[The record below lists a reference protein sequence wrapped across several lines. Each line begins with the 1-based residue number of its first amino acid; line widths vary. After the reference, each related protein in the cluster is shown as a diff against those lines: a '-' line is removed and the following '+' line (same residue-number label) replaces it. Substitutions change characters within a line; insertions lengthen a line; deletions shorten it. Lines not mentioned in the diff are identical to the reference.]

1 MSRRKLNG
9 GKLLRGFSRVHL
21 KDLDGNVVLE
31 RTMENTF
38 TDLFRTS
45 ALSHIGI
52 GTSSDWHVSAIAIG
66 TGTATVSVSA
76 TSLVGELT
84 NTRAHGSNMS
94 TALDNATAATRLRV
108 TGVFEATANTGDIAC
123 MGLHTNTT
131 TGVAGLLCGNI
142 FSASFAKASNQT
154 LSVTYDITF
163 SS

>member
-38 TDLFRTS
+38 TDLFRNS
-45 ALSHIGI
+45 VLSHIGN
-52 GTSSDWHVSAIAIG
+52 GTSQDWHVSAIAIG
-66 TGTATVSVSA
+66 TGTAAVSVSA
-76 TSLVGELT
+76 TALVGELT
-84 NTRAHGSNMS
+84 DERVIGTNANTSLSAS
-94 TALDNATAATRLRV
+94 TRLRV
-108 TGVFEATANTGDIAC
+108 TGSFAATANTGNIAC

-142 FSASFAKASNQT
+142 FSASFAKQSNQT